1 MNVFGH
7 ATCTSLELL
16 WDISLWKGGGAVE
29 NIKVLSG
36 VQSTRMGDLEGAR
49 ISVF

>member
-1 MNVFGH
+1 MNVFRP
-7 ATCTSLELL
+7 AECTSLEILR
-16 WDISLWKGGGAVE
+16 DIFLWKGGGAVE
-29 NIKVLSG
+29 KIKALSG